1 MTNNSDAAFDAAEKI
16 DSLLNADDGT
26 ILASIAYYKS
36 SLLELF
42 GREALVEMLR
52 KAVDDA
58 PDVEYYS
65 RRSRREIDPGRPE
78 VNLRVND
85 PQAMDSIPDLKRH
98 LDRAGV
104 SRTDELDSGDDRHHD
119 VLVSVKSGTIF
130 EQVCRPMASRM
141 NAVLEPHWQ
150 KAKSR
155 LVSRGLDSDL
165 ARLLLTNIF
174 TIRVSRDAKVAP
186 RDRMCTLGLFL

>member
-1 MTNNSDAAFDAAEKI
+1 MTNSSDTAFDAAEKI

-36 SLLELF
+36 SLLEMF
-42 GREALVEMLR
+42 GRAGLVEMLR
-52 KAVDDA
+52 TAVDEA
-58 PDVEYYS
+58 PDVDYYS

-85 PQAMDSIPDLKRH
+85 
-98 LDRAGV
+98 AGALEAV
-104 SRTDELDSGDDRHHD
+104 PGLGKYLIGTGAGRTDDLDSGVDSQHD
-119 VLVSVKSGTIF
+119 ALVSVKSGAIF
-130 EQVCRPMASRM
+130 EQVCRPMVSRM
-141 NAVLEPHWQ
+141 NATLEPHWP
-150 KAKSR
+150 KARSR
-155 LVSRGLDSDL
+155 LISRGLDPDL

-174 TIRVSRDAKVAP
+174 TIRVSRDAKVAS